1 MLTTTLRENLLM
13 KKISAI
19 IILISVTAFSAYAS
33 EQITPEQASEH
44 TKIGEI
50 SVTEDGFT
58 MTDDGLSKKVDE
70 NGGKYY
76 VITSTEG
83 HSEHRTINAD
93 MYR

>member
-1 MLTTTLRENLLM
+1 M
-13 KKISAI
+13 KKFSIMV
-19 IILISVTAFSAYAS
+19 LLGSVIAFSAYAA
-33 EQITPEQASEH
+33 EQITPEQASKY

-70 NGGKYY
+70 KGGKYY

-83 HSEHRTINAD
+83 HGESSSFIIMLFYLTLHLIYLR
-93 MYR
+93 R

>member
-1 MLTTTLRENLLM
+1 M
-13 KKISAI
+13 KKISI
-19 IILISVTAFSAYAS
+19 TVLLGSVIAFSAYAA
-33 EQITPEQASEH
+33 EQITPEQASKY

-70 NGGKYY
+70 KGGKYY

-83 HSEHRTINAD
+83 HAEHKTINAD
-93 MYR
+93 IYN